1 MKHHE
6 QYGKRTGIICFVKF
20 VTILISLQLL
30 GACAVHKKNDS
41 TKNDLTQSRFTLV
54 AIPDTQQY
62 YRAEKG
68 KVYFAKQVDW
78 IVNNAYTK
86 DNPEDSVPFKNIVF
100 VTHLG
105 DVIEDGMGNENHPEW
120 LDSLKHMEKLDHVL
134 PYSVALGD
142 HDYNGN
148 ERPVDGHTAF
158 VKYYGPER
166 YKKYSWYG
174 GSSKKGTSHYQYFSG
189 AGITF
194 LHINIEVDAP
204 DSSKFAHEDD
214 QLKWAQTILDANKN
228 TPTILTT
235 HAYLTDEMHKG
246 TNGKQVPYDDDGRFV
261 GHEPSQEV
269 SKGPRHNEK
278 RRGGLAIWRDLVKKN
293 NQIFMVLGGNYHE
306 YLRDQ
311 GGREAALNGEYHQVS
326 INDFNQP
333 VIEVLVNYQDYK
345 NGGDGLIR
353 LINFDFE
360 NNTVLFETYNTF
372 EDSFRRM
379 NLQPARAGD
388 KTNPL
393 ASEFTIPLNFQ
404 ERFVY

>member
-1 MKHHE
+1 MKDHK
-6 QYGKRTGIICFVKF
+6 QYIRHSIILYFLKIVA
-20 VTILISLQLL
+20 ILLSVQLL
-30 GACAVHKKNDS
+30 TACAVNKQNDVPQ
-41 TKNDLTQSRFTLV
+41 DQFTIV
-54 AIPDTQQY
+54 AIPDTQRY

-68 KVYFAKQVDW
+68 KAYFAKQMDW
-78 IVNNAYTK
+78 IVKNAYSK
-86 DNPEDSVPFKNIVF
+86 DDPQDSVPFKNIVF

-120 LDSLKHMEKLDHVL
+120 LDSLQHMGKLDNVL

-148 ERPVDGHTAF
+148 ERPVDGHSAF

-204 DSSKFAHEDD
+204 DSSRFANEDD
-214 QLKWAQTILDANKN
+214 QLKWAQKILDANPN

-235 HAYLTDEMHKG
+235 HAYITDEMYKG
-246 TNGKQVPYDDDGRFV
+246 ANGKQVPDDAGGRFV
-261 GHEPSQEV
+261 GHEPSPEV
-269 SKGPRHNEK
+269 GKAPRQNEI

-293 NQIFMVLGGNYHE
+293 KQIFMVLGGNYHE
-306 YLRDQ
+306 YLKDQ
-311 GGREAALNGEYHQVS
+311 GGREAALGGEYHQVS
-326 INDFNQP
+326 INNFNQP

-353 LINFDFE
+353 LINFDLE
-360 NNTVLFETYNTF
+360 NNTIQFQTYNTF
-372 EDSFRRM
+372 EDRFRRI
-379 NLQPARAGD
+379 NLQPAQDDD
-388 KTNPL
+388 KVNPR

-404 ERFVY
+404 KRFAF

>member
-1 MKHHE
+1 MKYPE
-6 QYGKRTGIICFVKF
+6 QCGQRIISFVLKF
-20 VTILISLQLL
+20 VTIFLSFQLL
-30 GACAVHKKNDS
+30 TACAVNKQNDVPQ
-41 TKNDLTQSRFTLV
+41 NQFTIV
-54 AIPDTQQY
+54 AIPDTQRY

-68 KVYFAKQVDW
+68 KAYFAKQMDW
-78 IVNNAYTK
+78 IINNAYSK
-86 DNPEDSVPFKNIVF
+86 DDPQDSVPFKNIVF

-105 DVIEDGMGNENHPEW
+105 DVIEDGKGDEKHPEW
-120 LDSLKHMEKLDHVL
+120 LDSLQHMGKLDNVL
-134 PYSVALGD
+134 PYSVTLGD

-148 ERPVDGHTAF
+148 ERPVDGHSAF

-194 LHINIEVDAP
+194 LHLNIEVDAP

-235 HAYLTDEMHKG
+235 HAYLTDEMHKDAH
-246 TNGKQVPYDDDGRFV
+246 GKQVSYEDGGRFV
-261 GHEPSQEV
+261 GHEASPEV
-269 SKGPRHNEK
+269 QNGPRQHEI
-278 RRGGLAIWRDLVKKN
+278 RRGGLDIWRDLVKKN
-293 NQIFMVLGGNYHE
+293 KQIFMVLAGNYHE
-306 YLRDQ
+306 YLKDQ
-311 GGREAALNGEYHQVS
+311 GGRQTAITGEYHQVS

-353 LINFDFE
+353 LVNFDLE
-360 NNTVLFETYNTF
+360 KNTILFETYNTF
-372 EDSFRRM
+372 EDNFRRM
-379 NLQPARAGD
+379 HLQPLHGD
-388 KTNPL
+388 KENPR

-404 ERFVY
+404 ERFAF